1 MTFICLLNWV
11 NSTLNINISWK
22 NCILKVLSHNMTND
36 SKNVIEMTYGTN
48 NKQRG
53 HWNIDRKGN
62 TEIGILKKVWEDA
75 WQH

>member
-1 MTFICLLNWV
+1 M
-11 NSTLNINISWK
+11 
-22 NCILKVLSHNMTND
+22 SHNMTND
-36 SKNVIEMTYGTN
+36 TKNVIEMTYGTN

-62 TEIGILKKVWEDA
+62 TEIGILKKVWVDA